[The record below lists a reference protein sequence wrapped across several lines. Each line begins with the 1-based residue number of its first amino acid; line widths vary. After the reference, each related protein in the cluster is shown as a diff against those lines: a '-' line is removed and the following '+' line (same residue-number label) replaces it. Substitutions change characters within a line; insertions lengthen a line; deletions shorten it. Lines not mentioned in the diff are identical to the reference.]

1 MFGAYNLRAAIGF
14 TPSMNDNILVIEDNP
29 DNRKL
34 VTWIL
39 EDEGY
44 HVTCSE
50 TAELGLEALQ
60 AGNFQAILMD
70 ISLPGMDGTEAT
82 RRIRQ
87 MQQFQNLP
95 IIALTAHAI
104 KGETDSILA
113 CGVDDL
119 ITKPVD
125 EEQLLARL
133 SQLIQH

>member
-1 MFGAYNLRAAIGF
+1 
-14 TPSMNDNILVIEDNP
+14 MNPAILVIEDNP

-44 HVTCSE
+44 DVTCSE
-50 TAELGLEALQ
+50 TAEIGIEALL
-60 AGNFQAILMD
+60 AGNFQAVLMD

-82 RRIRQ
+82 RKIRA
-87 MQQFQNLP
+87 METYKNLP

-104 KGETDSILA
+104 KGEKEKIMDS
-113 CGVDDL
+113 GVNDL

-125 EEQLLARL
+125 EEQLLKRL
-133 SQLIQH
+133 STLIKH